1 MIKMSAHPASKEVF
15 LSYAETDEKL
25 ALELEKHLSVLK
37 REGLITTWHK
47 GQIGVGTDRNKEM
60 SQRLSTASII
70 LLLLSANFV
79 ASDACYSIEMQRAVE
94 RHNAGEACV
103 IPVCA

>member
-1 MIKMSAHPASKEVF
+1 MSALPAPVEVF
-15 LSYAETDEKL
+15 YSYADADEDL
-25 ALELEKHLSVLK
+25 RSELDKHLSQL
-37 REGLITTWHK
+37 RRDGLITTWHK
-47 GQIGVGTDRNKEM
+47 GQTGVGTDRNKEM